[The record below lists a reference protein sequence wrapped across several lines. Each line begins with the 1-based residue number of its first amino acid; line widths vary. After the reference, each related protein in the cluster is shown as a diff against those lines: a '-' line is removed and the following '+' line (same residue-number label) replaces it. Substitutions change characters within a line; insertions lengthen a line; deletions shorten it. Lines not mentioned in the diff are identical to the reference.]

1 MIDPGDKGDE
11 LNSGDRKCFRET
23 LDNMLESCQ
32 IIGYDWRY
40 IYLNHT
46 AEILGKVTLKESKPT
61 LLETNP
67 TLLESRPTLLESSPI
82 LLESSPN
89 LED

>member
-40 IYLNHT
+40 IYLNRT
-46 AEILGKVTLKESKPT
+46 AEILECKPTFLESKPTFLESKPT
-61 LLETNP
+61 LS
-67 TLLESRPTLLESSPI
+67 ESRPNLLEFR
-82 LLESSPN
+82 PN